1 MKLKEAYENYSYNN
15 IGQFRALSETL
26 GYKTEYH
33 DGSYLFHKGDD
44 SIQLSLDEIR
54 SKAKENRNE
63 QRAEE
68 SKEKVCSFF
77 DKNKANEPSYIEEL
91 RKKGIS
97 VIRWNAIKGENKDGF
112 TIIDHNRKVCYTG
125 QELYEYAH
133 NTGNLLDGKGTKLEK
148 GIMSDLMDIGE
159 KKGKLRM
166 SENGISVFYRKETLT
181 IPDRMLGHK
190 LNKTEKERLL
200 HGDIVPLDTKRGT
213 IMLQVDKDLNSV
225 IVRSS
230 KEIKIPNVIGKTE
243 EYDGYKLTKADK
255 YLLANGHTLESKLM
269 HSKDGYILADI
280 SLTDDKK
287 GIQFSNIQSI
297 TEGKAH
303 ELIKEMRPKLEAVN
317 PVIENKVSAD
327 KGRDM
332 DSEFKEAVGK
342 RDFETIDKLREDGYK
357 PSEDYIRGVG
367 KQLNLSDNEMKEV
380 QKIFQVKPDELSEHQ
395 KQAAKL
401 LDAASVGNFR
411 VIQDIQ
417 KTGYQ
422 ITQNDIKAMRENG
435 VQENTIIAVQK
446 IFGLENKG
454 KTLGDVKLASSP
466 KPDNTKEMA
475 RPIANT
481 VNKMFNDL

>member
-77 DKNKANEPSYIEEL
+77 DKNKANESSYIEEL

-97 VIRWNAIKGENKDGF
+97 VIRWNDIKGENKDGF

-367 KQLNLSDNEMKEV
+367 KQLNLSDYEMKEV

-417 KTGYQ
+417 KAGYQ

>member
-97 VIRWNAIKGENKDGF
+97 VIRWNDIKGENKDGF

-166 SENGISVFYRKETLT
+166 SENGISVFYRKEALT

-287 GIQFSNIQSI
+287 GIQFSNY
-297 TEGKAH
+297 
-303 ELIKEMRPKLEAVN
+303 R
-317 PVIENKVSAD
+317 
-327 KGRDM
+327 R
-332 DSEFKEAVGK
+332 
-342 RDFETIDKLREDGYK
+342 
-357 PSEDYIRGVG
+357 
-367 KQLNLSDNEMKEV
+367 
-380 QKIFQVKPDELSEHQ
+380 
-395 KQAAKL
+395 
-401 LDAASVGNFR
+401 
-411 VIQDIQ
+411 
-417 KTGYQ
+417 
-422 ITQNDIKAMRENG
+422 
-435 VQENTIIAVQK
+435 
-446 IFGLENKG
+446 
-454 KTLGDVKLASSP
+454 
-466 KPDNTKEMA
+466 
-475 RPIANT
+475 
-481 VNKMFNDL
+481 

>member
-33 DGSYLFHKGDD
+33 DGNYRFHKGDD
-44 SIQLSLDEIR
+44 SIILSMDEIR
-54 SKAKENRNE
+54 SKAKENRND
-63 QRAEE
+63 QRTEE

-91 RKKGIS
+91 KNKGIS
-97 VIRWNAIKGENKDGF
+97 VIRWNDIKGENKDGF

-166 SENGISVFYRKETLT
+166 SENGISVFYRKEALT

-200 HGDIVPLDTKRGT
+200 HGDIIPLDTKRGT

-225 IVRSS
+225 IVKSS

-243 EYDGYKLTKADK
+243 EYEGYKLTKADK

-269 HSKDGYILADI
+269 HSKDGYILANI

-297 TEGKAH
+297 TEGKAY
-303 ELIKEMRPKLEAVN
+303 ELIKEMRPKLEAVS
-317 PVIENKVSAD
+317 PVIENKVSSD

-332 DSEFKEAVGK
+332 DSEFKEA
-342 RDFETIDKLREDGYK
+342 GYK
-357 PSEDYIRGVG
+357 PSEEYIRGIG
-367 KQLNLSDNEMKEV
+367 KELNLSDNEMKEV
-380 QKIFQVKPDELSEHQ
+380 QKIFQVKPDELSEQQ
-395 KQAAKL
+395 KQAARL
-401 LDAASVGNFR
+401 LEATMVGNFR
-411 VIQDIQ
+411 SIQDIQ
-417 KTGYQ
+417 KNGYQ
-422 ITQNDIKAMRENG
+422 LTQNDIKAMRENG

-446 IFGLENKG
+446 IFGMEGKS

>member
-1 MKLKEAYENYSYNN
+1 MKLKEAFESYSFNN
-15 IGQFRALSETL
+15 VGQFRALADTL
-26 GYKTEYH
+26 GYQTEYH
-33 DGSYLFHKGDD
+33 DGRFLFRKGSD
-44 SIQLSLDEIR
+44 SLSLSMEEIK
-54 SKAKENRNE
+54 SKSQENRNDNRIE
-63 QRAEE
+63 T
-68 SKEKVCSFF
+68 SKEKVVSFF
-77 DKNKANEPSYIEEL
+77 DKGKANDPAYLEEL
-91 RKKGIS
+91 QKKGIN
-97 VIRWNAIKGENKDGF
+97 VIRWSDIKGENKDGF
-112 TIIDHNRKVCYTG
+112 TIIDHDRKVCYTG

-133 NTGNLLDGKGTKLEK
+133 RTGNLLDGKGTRLEK
-148 GIMSDLMDIGE
+148 GVMSDLMDIGE

-166 SENGISVFYRKETLT
+166 SENGISVFYRKEALT

-200 HGDIVPLDTKRGT
+200 HGDIIPLDTKRGT

-225 IVRSS
+225 IVKSS

-243 EYDGYKLTKADK
+243 EYEGYKLTKADK

-269 HSKDGYILADI
+269 HSKDGYILANI

-287 GIQFSNIQSI
+287 GIQFSDIQSI

-303 ELIKEMRPKLEAVN
+303 ELIKEMRPKLEAVS
-317 PVIENKVSAD
+317 PVIENKVSSD

-332 DSEFKEAVGK
+332 DSEFKEAVGN
-342 RDFETIDKLREDGYK
+342 RDFEKIDKLREDGYK
-357 PSEDYIRGVG
+357 PSEEYIRGIG
-367 KQLNLSDNEMKEV
+367 KELNLSDNEMKEV
-380 QKIFQVKPDELSEHQ
+380 QKIFQVKPDELSEQQ
-395 KQAAKL
+395 KQAARL
-401 LDAASVGNFR
+401 LEATMVGNFR
-411 VIQDIQ
+411 SIQDIQ
-417 KTGYQ
+417 KNGYQ
-422 ITQNDIKAMRENG
+422 LTQNDIKAMRENG

-446 IFGLENKG
+446 IFGMEGKN

>member
-1 MKLKEAYENYSYNN
+1 MKLKEAYESYSFNN
-15 IGQFRALSETL
+15 VGQFRGLAETL

-33 DGSYLFHKGDD
+33 EGMYRFHKGDD
-44 SIQLSLDEIR
+44 SITLSMEEIR
-54 SKAKENRNE
+54 SKAKENHSE
-63 QRAEE
+63 IRAEE
-68 SKEKVCSFF
+68 SKEKVASFF
-77 DKNKANEPSYIEEL
+77 DKSKANEPSYNEEL
-91 RKKGIS
+91 KAKGIS
-97 VIRWNAIKGENKDGF
+97 VIRWNDIKGEKKDGF

-133 NTGNLLDGKGTKLEK
+133 RTGNLLDGKGTKLEK
-148 GIMSDLMDIGE
+148 GVMSDLMDIGE

-200 HGDIVPLDTKRGT
+200 HGDIVPLETKKGT
-213 IMLQVDKDLNSV
+213 VMLQVDKDLNSV
-225 IVRSS
+225 IVKSN
-230 KEIKIPNVIGKTE
+230 KEIKIPNVIGKTN

-287 GIQFSNIQSI
+287 GIKFTNIQSI
-297 TEGKAH
+297 TEGKAQ
-303 ELIKEMRPKLEAVN
+303 ELIKEMRPKLESVS
-317 PVIENKVSAD
+317 PVIENKVSSE

-342 RDFETIDKLREDGYK
+342 RDFEKIDKLREDGYK
-357 PSEDYIRGVG
+357 PSEEYIRGVG
-367 KQLNLSDNEMKEV
+367 KELNLSDNDMKEV
-380 QKIFQVKPDELSEHQ
+380 QKIFQVKPEELSEKQ
-395 KQAAKL
+395 KLAARL
-401 LDAASVGNFR
+401 LEAAMVGNFR
-411 VIQDIQ
+411 SIQDLQ
-417 KTGYQ
+417 KSGYQ

-446 IFGLENKG
+446 IFGMEEKG

-466 KPDNTKEMA
+466 KPDNTREMA

-481 VNKMFNDL
+481 VNRMFNDL

>member
-33 DGSYLFHKGDD
+33 DGSYRFHKEGD
-44 SIQLSLDEIR
+44 SITLTMEEIR
-54 SKAKENRNE
+54 SKAKENRND
-63 QRAEE
+63 RRTEE

-77 DKNKANEPSYIEEL
+77 DKNRANDPSYIKEL
-91 RKKGIS
+91 RNKGIS
-97 VIRWNAIKGENKDGF
+97 VVRWNDIKGENKDGV

-125 QELYEYAH
+125 QELYEYEH

-200 HGDIVPLDTKRGT
+200 HGDIVPLDTKKGT

-225 IVRSS
+225 IVRSN
-230 KEIKIPNVIGKTE
+230 KEIKIPNVIGKTN
-243 EYDGYKLTKADK
+243 EYEGYKLTKADK

-303 ELIKEMRPKLEAVN
+303 ELIKEMRPKLEV
-317 PVIENKVSAD
+317 AD
-327 KGRDM
+327 PAMGNRISSGKERDM
-332 DSEFKEAVGK
+332 DSEFKEAVGS
-342 RDFETIDKLREDGYK
+342 RDFEKIDKLREEGYK
-357 PSEDYIRGVG
+357 PSEEYIRGIG
-367 KQLNLSDNEMKEV
+367 KELNLSDNEMKEIQNV
-380 QKIFQVKPDELSEHQ
+380 FHVKPDELGERQ
-395 KQAAKL
+395 KQAARL
-401 LDAASVGNFR
+401 LEAASTSNFR

-417 KTGYQ
+417 KSGYK
-422 ITQNDIKAMRENG
+422 ITQSDIKAMRENG
-435 VQENTIIAVQK
+435 VQENTLIAVLK

-466 KPDNTKEMA
+466 KPDKTKEMA

>member
-1 MKLKEAYENYSYNN
+1 MKLNEAFEAYSFNN
-15 IGQFRALSETL
+15 IGQFRALSETF

-33 DGSYLFHKGDD
+33 DGSYRFHKGDD
-44 SIQLSLDEIR
+44 SITLSMEEIR
-54 SKAKENRNE
+54 SKAKENRNA
-63 QRAEE
+63 QRTEE
-68 SKEKVCSFF
+68 SKEKVSSFF
-77 DKNKANEPSYIEEL
+77 DKNKANDQSYLEEL
-91 RKKGIS
+91 KAKGINI
-97 VIRWNAIKGENKDGF
+97 IRWSDIKGENRDGF

-125 QELYEYAH
+125 QELYEYAL
-133 NTGNLLDGKGTKLEK
+133 NTGNLLDGKGTRLEK
-148 GIMSDLMDIGE
+148 GIMSDLMDIGD
-159 KKGKLRM
+159 KKGKLRLGD
-166 SENGISVFYRKETLT
+166 SGISVFYRKETLT

-200 HGDIVPLDTKRGT
+200 HGDTIPLETKKGT
-213 IMLQVDKDLNSV
+213 VMLQVDKDLNSV

-280 SLTDDKK
+280 TLTDDKK

-297 TEGKAH
+297 TEGKAL

-317 PVIENKVSAD
+317 TVDETNVAEEK
-327 KGRDM
+327 KRYM
-332 DSEFKEAVGK
+332 DSEFKEAVGT
-342 RDFETIDKLREDGYK
+342 RDFDRIDKLREEGYK
-357 PSEDYIRGVG
+357 PSEEYIRGVG
-367 KQLNLSDNEMKEV
+367 KELNLSDNEMNEV
-380 QKIFQVKPDELSEHQ
+380 QKIFQVKPDELSERQ
-395 KQAAKL
+395 KQASRL
-401 LDAASVGNFR
+401 LEAAMVGNFR
-411 VIQDIQ
+411 SIQDIQ
-417 KTGYQ
+417 KSGYQ
-422 ITQNDIKAMRENG
+422 ITQNDIRVMKENG

-446 IFGLENKG
+446 IFGMESNG